1 MPLSQIPRA
10 REGALFSM
18 NPVLSAAISAARRG
32 LFTWAGHQRALF
44 EEETLPVIW
53 LLTREKNS
61 TPPLVLLPCLCH
73 QVPWICDKQTFGVLS
88 PLGRCRCPQ
97 LASFNL
103 GQASPAPAC
112 ACRGR
117 RERSLALL
125 LQNELWKIKSRGKRG
140 EKKKDSKNSGFPQVG
155 CCDPVPPSYVLT
167 VTQRRD
173 APSGWKRRLSP
184 RCCDPRAVP
193 TRPSCTQQQ
202 SASTRVPAAGLP
214 YHPQYCYAHCQA
226 TVHTAVP
233 PCCWVPGTHSPAPWD
248 TMAGELR
255 WFSFFKTSLG
265 LKNESLACTFCI
277 NTW

>member
-10 REGALFSM
+10 KEGALFSM

-61 TPPLVLLPCLCH
+61 APPLVLLPCLCH

-88 PLGRCRCPQ
+88 PLGKCRCPQ

-140 EKKKDSKNSGFPQVG
+140 EKKKTVRILAFHKLAAVTLCHPATCWRWPNAAMLQQAERGGCPHAAVTPGQCPPGPHALSSNLPPPGCPLLACHTILSTAMPIARPPCTPQCHRAAGCLGRTAQPHGIPWQGSWGGFP
-155 CCDPVPPSYVLT
+155 S
-167 VTQRRD
+167 
-173 APSGWKRRLSP
+173 SK
-184 RCCDPRAVP
+184 
-193 TRPSCTQQQ
+193 
-202 SASTRVPAAGLP
+202 
-214 YHPQYCYAHCQA
+214 HH
-226 TVHTAVP
+226 
-233 PCCWVPGTHSPAPWD
+233 
-248 TMAGELR
+248 
-255 WFSFFKTSLG
+255 
-265 LKNESLACTFCI
+265 
-277 NTW
+277 